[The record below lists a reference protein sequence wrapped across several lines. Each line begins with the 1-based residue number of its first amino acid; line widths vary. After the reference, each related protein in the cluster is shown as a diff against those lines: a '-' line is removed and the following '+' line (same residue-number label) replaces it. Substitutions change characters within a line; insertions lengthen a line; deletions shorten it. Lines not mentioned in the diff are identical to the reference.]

1 MKKMKKYIL
10 INFLVLSN
18 VLFSQS
24 TVTKKL
30 GDFYKIKVYNGINIE
45 LIRSQ
50 EHKIEVTGEK
60 SQKIKIKNTNGI
72 LKISLKFPDLLADGK
87 ANVKLYYNEDI
98 QVIDGNEGSTITGK
112 SINQSHIEV
121 KAQEGAFIELEI
133 KTKHLQVKSSTGGI
147 IKLSGSSKNQEIDLD
162 LYGVYHGYDLIV
174 SDNTTVNA
182 GTGSKAEVKVGETLN
197 VKVSFGG
204 SVFYKGSP
212 EVIENKKVAGGIIK
226 QMN

>member
-1 MKKMKKYIL
+1 MKKHIL
-10 INFLVLSN
+10 ITFLVLN
-18 VLFSQS
+18 NMLFSQT

-87 ANVKLYYNEDI
+87 VNVKLYYNEDI
-98 QVIDGNEGSTITGK
+98 QVIDGNEGSIITGK
-112 SINQSHIEV
+112 SINQSHVEV

>member
-1 MKKMKKYIL
+1 M
-10 INFLVLSN
+10 
-18 VLFSQS
+18 LFSQS

-30 GDFYKIKVYNGINIE
+30 GEFYKIKVYNGINIE

-50 EHKIEVTGEK
+50 EHKIQVTGEK

-87 ANVKLYYNEDI
+87 VNVKLYYNEDI

-121 KAQEGAFIELEI
+121 KAQEGAFIELDI
-133 KTKHLQVKSSTGGI
+133 KTKHLKVKSSTGGI
-147 IKLSGSSKNQEIDLD
+147 IKLSGSSKSQEIDLD

>member
-1 MKKMKKYIL
+1 MKKYIL
-10 INFLVLSN
+10 ISFLVLSN

-87 ANVKLYYNEDI
+87 VNVKLYYNEDI

-112 SINQSHIEV
+112 RINQSHIEV

-182 GTGSKAEVKVGETLN
+182 GTGSKAEVKVGETLK

>member
-1 MKKMKKYIL
+1 M
-10 INFLVLSN
+10 
-18 VLFSQS
+18 LFSQS

-30 GDFYKIKVYNGINIE
+30 GEFYKIKVYNGINIE

-50 EHKIEVTGEK
+50 EHKIQVTGEK

-87 ANVKLYYNEDI
+87 VNVKLYYNEDI
-98 QVIDGNEGSTITGK
+98 QVIDGNEGSIITGK
-112 SINQSHIEV
+112 SINQSHVEV
-121 KAQEGAFIELEI
+121 KAQEGAFIELDI
-133 KTKHLQVKSSTGGI
+133 KTKHLKVKSSTGGI
-147 IKLSGSSKNQEIDLD
+147 IKLSGSSKSQEIDLD

>member
-1 MKKMKKYIL
+1 MKKYIL

-18 VLFSQS
+18 MLFSQS

-87 ANVKLYYNEDI
+87 VNVKLYYNEDI

-174 SDNTTVNA
+174 SDTTTVNA

>member
-1 MKKMKKYIL
+1 M
-10 INFLVLSN
+10 
-18 VLFSQS
+18 LFSQS

-50 EHKIEVTGEK
+50 EHKIQVTGEK

>member
-1 MKKMKKYIL
+1 MKKYIL

-18 VLFSQS
+18 MLFSQS

-60 SQKIKIKNTNGI
+60 SQKIKTKNTNGI
-72 LKISLKFPDLLADGK
+72 LKISLRFPDLLADGK
-87 ANVKLYYNEDI
+87 VNVKLYYNEDI
-98 QVIDGNEGSTITGK
+98 QVIDGNEGSIITGK
-112 SINQSHIEV
+112 SINQSHVEV
-121 KAQEGAFIELEI
+121 KAQEGAFIELDI
-133 KTKHLQVKSSTGGI
+133 KTKHLKVKSSTGGI
-147 IKLSGSSKNQEIDLD
+147 IKLSGSSKSQEIDLD

>member
-1 MKKMKKYIL
+1 M
-10 INFLVLSN
+10 
-18 VLFSQS
+18 LFSQS

-50 EHKIEVTGEK
+50 EHKIQVTGEK

-182 GTGSKAEVKVGETLN
+182 GIGSKAEVKVGETLN

>member
-1 MKKMKKYIL
+1 MKKHIL
-10 INFLVLSN
+10 ITFLVLN
-18 VLFSQS
+18 NMLFSQT

-87 ANVKLYYNEDI
+87 VNVKLYYNEDI
-98 QVIDGNEGSTITGK
+98 QVIDGNEGSIITGK
-112 SINQSHIEV
+112 SINQSHVEV
-121 KAQEGAFIELEI
+121 KAQEGAFIELDI
-133 KTKHLQVKSSTGGI
+133 KTKHLKVKSSTGGI
-147 IKLSGSSKNQEIDLD
+147 IKLSGSSKSQEIDLD

>member
-1 MKKMKKYIL
+1 MKKYIL

-50 EHKIEVTGEK
+50 EHKIQVTGEK

-182 GTGSKAEVKVGETLN
+182 GIGSKAEVKVGETLN

>member
-1 MKKMKKYIL
+1 MKKYIL

-18 VLFSQS
+18 MLFSQS

-50 EHKIEVTGEK
+50 EHKIQVTGEK

-98 QVIDGNEGSTITGK
+98 QVIDGNEGSIITGK

>member
-1 MKKMKKYIL
+1 MKKHIL
-10 INFLVLSN
+10 ITFLVLN
-18 VLFSQS
+18 NMLFSQT

-50 EHKIEVTGEK
+50 EHKIQVTGEK

>member
-1 MKKMKKYIL
+1 MKKYIL

-18 VLFSQS
+18 MLFSQS

-50 EHKIEVTGEK
+50 EHKIQVTGEK

-98 QVIDGNEGSTITGK
+98 QVIDGNEGSIITGK

-182 GTGSKAEVKVGETLN
+182 GIGSKAEVKVGETLN

>member
-1 MKKMKKYIL
+1 MKKYIL

-18 VLFSQS
+18 MLFSQS

-50 EHKIEVTGEK
+50 EHKIQVTGEK

-112 SINQSHIEV
+112 SINQSHVEV
-121 KAQEGAFIELEI
+121 KAQEGAFIELDI
-133 KTKHLQVKSSTGGI
+133 KTKHLKVKSSTGGI

>member
-1 MKKMKKYIL
+1 MKKYIL

-18 VLFSQS
+18 MLFSQS

-50 EHKIEVTGEK
+50 EHKIQVTGEK

-133 KTKHLQVKSSTGGI
+133 KTKHLKVKSSTGGI

>member
-1 MKKMKKYIL
+1 MKKYIL

-18 VLFSQS
+18 MLFSQS

-50 EHKIEVTGEK
+50 EHKIQVTGEK

>member
-1 MKKMKKYIL
+1 MKKYIL

-18 VLFSQS
+18 MLFSQS

-50 EHKIEVTGEK
+50 EHKIQVTGEK

-87 ANVKLYYNEDI
+87 VNVKLYYNEDI

>member
-1 MKKMKKYIL
+1 MKKYIL

-18 VLFSQS
+18 MLFSQS

-50 EHKIEVTGEK
+50 EHKIQVTGEK

-182 GTGSKAEVKVGETLN
+182 GIGSKAEVKVGETLN

>member
-1 MKKMKKYIL
+1 MKKYIL

>member
-1 MKKMKKYIL
+1 MKKYIL

-18 VLFSQS
+18 MLFSQS

-30 GDFYKIKVYNGINIE
+30 GEFYKIKVYNGINIE

-50 EHKIEVTGEK
+50 EHKIQVTGEK

-87 ANVKLYYNEDI
+87 VNVKLYYNEDI
-98 QVIDGNEGSTITGK
+98 QVIDGNEGSIITGK
-112 SINQSHIEV
+112 SINQSHVEV
-121 KAQEGAFIELEI
+121 KAQEGAFIELDI
-133 KTKHLQVKSSTGGI
+133 KTKHLKVKSSTGGI
-147 IKLSGSSKNQEIDLD
+147 IKLSGSSKSQEIDLD

>member
-1 MKKMKKYIL
+1 MKKYIL

-18 VLFSQS
+18 MLFSQS

-50 EHKIEVTGEK
+50 EHKIQVTGEK

-87 ANVKLYYNEDI
+87 VNVKLYYNEDI
-98 QVIDGNEGSTITGK
+98 QVIDGNEGSIITGK
-112 SINQSHIEV
+112 SINQSHVEV
-121 KAQEGAFIELEI
+121 KAQEGAFIELDI
-133 KTKHLQVKSSTGGI
+133 KTKHLKVKSSTGGI
-147 IKLSGSSKNQEIDLD
+147 IKLSGSSKSQEIDLD